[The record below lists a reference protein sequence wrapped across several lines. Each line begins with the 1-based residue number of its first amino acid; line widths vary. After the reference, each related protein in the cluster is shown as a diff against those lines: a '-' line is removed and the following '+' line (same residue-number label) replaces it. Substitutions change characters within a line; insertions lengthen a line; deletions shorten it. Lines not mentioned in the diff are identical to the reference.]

1 MHTFLRI
8 PQIESFE
15 NMYKNYFHLLH
26 SDLFRKTNHHT
37 IHSHSSLFYSYN
49 LFYSLV
55 SLLYIISSWM
65 ILRTRRGGGVEKKY
79 CMRRHMSQC
88 NDDCYYHRNLY
99 VQ

>member
-65 ILRTRRGGGVEKKY
+65 ILRTRRGGGGGEEILHEASHVTME
-79 CMRRHMSQC
+79 R
-88 NDDCYYHRNLY
+88 
-99 VQ
+99 